1 MRLSSLA
8 FTLPAL
14 LIAPLAA
21 CTDDSDPTPEPGTAR
36 VRVVHASPDAPAV
49 DVYAAGVATPLI
61 SNLAYGQVSP
71 YIDVAEG
78 AYTLEIRA
86 AGQTG
91 EPAFTT
97 PLTVDAD
104 AQYTAVAAGFL
115 ASTNDAD
122 KFRVLAL
129 AEDFTP
135 PAADKVALR
144 IVHASADAPT
154 VGIDVGA
161 DDPANPEI
169 AALARFADT
178 GAAGVALPAGTPLRV
193 GIAAGGQTV
202 TSFSAPAL
210 PGGSELFA
218 IAIGRLGDHPRLA
231 TGFSVMAIGDG
242 GLIGTIAQDP
252 MVYALHASPD
262 APAVD
267 IREATSDAML
277 VGNLA
282 YGAIKGVQVP
292 PGDYTLDF
300 YGAGSPAGTPA
311 TSARVTGL
319 AAGQRYLAVASGFLS
334 PVGSEPAFRLIATAD
349 ELAIDPT
356 RARIGAIH
364 ASPDAPSVDIAT
376 ATGNT
381 MATPALIEDFDFG
394 EVAGGEGLAVPAATL
409 RLGVAPANSATAV
422 ATFDVTTVN
431 GLRAFA
437 VATGALTPAAG
448 EQPFRLTVVDT
459 TRSPWTATAIAPN

>member
-14 LIAPLAA
+14 FLAPLAG
-21 CTDDSDPTPEPGTAR
+21 CTDDDEPTPEPGSAR
-36 VRVVHASPDAPAV
+36 IRVVHASPDAPAV
-49 DVYAAGVATPLI
+49 DVYAAGVAAPLVA
-61 SNLAYGQVSP
+61 NLGYGQVSP
-71 YIDVAEG
+71 YVEVPEG
-78 AYTLEIRA
+78 DYTIEIRA

-91 EPAFTT
+91 APAFST

-104 AQYTAVAAGFL
+104 GRYTAVAAGLL
-115 ASTNDAD
+115 ASTDAAD
-122 KFRVLAL
+122 RFRVLAL
-129 AEDFTP
+129 AEDFAA
-135 PAADKVALR
+135 PAAGQVALR
-144 IVHASADAPT
+144 IVHAAADAPT

-161 DDPANPEI
+161 DDPASPEV
-169 AALARFADT
+169 ASLARFADT
-178 GAAGVALPAGTPLRV
+178 GAAGVALPAGTPLRI

-210 PGGSELFA
+210 PAGAELFA
-218 IAIGRLGDHPRLA
+218 IAIGRLGDHPRLS
-231 TGFSVMAIGDG
+231 TGFSVMAIGDAG
-242 GLIGTIAQDP
+242 AIGTIAQDP

-267 IREATSDAML
+267 IREAASDGL
-277 VGNLA
+277 LIGNLA

-292 PGDYTLDF
+292 PGNYDLDF
-300 YGAGSPAGTPA
+300 YGAGAPVGTPA
-311 TSARVTGL
+311 ATARVTGL

-334 PVGSEPAFRLIATAD
+334 PVGNEPGFRLIATAD
-349 ELAIDPT
+349 ELAIDPS

-364 ASPDAPSVDIAT
+364 ASPDAPMVDVAT

-381 MATPALIEDFDFG
+381 MTQPALIEDLEFG
-394 EVAGGEGLAVPAATL
+394 EVAGGEGLAVPAASL
-409 RLGVAPANSATAV
+409 RLGVAAANQLGAV
-422 ATFDVTTVN
+422 ATFNVTTVD

-459 TRSPWTATAIAPN
+459 TASPWTATAIAPN